1 VTEHVE
7 TVNRLLRE
15 SGAVSSQIDDEE
27 EPSEEVGEWDG
38 FPDKPNLDI
47 VDHEEEYIDE
57 DRYTTVKVESVSVS
71 RDGLSKPGQLDEEA
85 EEAARLKR
93 EEAERQ
99 EAEKAKDKKPSWQKT
114 KKKKFR
120 YESRIERQLT
130 DRRQKAKSRPRKE

>member
-1 VTEHVE
+1 
-7 TVNRLLRE
+7 
-15 SGAVSSQIDDEE
+15 
-27 EPSEEVGEWDG
+27 
-38 FPDKPNLDI
+38 
-47 VDHEEEYIDE
+47 
-57 DRYTTVKVESVSVS
+57 
-71 RDGLSKPGQLDEEA
+71 LDEEA